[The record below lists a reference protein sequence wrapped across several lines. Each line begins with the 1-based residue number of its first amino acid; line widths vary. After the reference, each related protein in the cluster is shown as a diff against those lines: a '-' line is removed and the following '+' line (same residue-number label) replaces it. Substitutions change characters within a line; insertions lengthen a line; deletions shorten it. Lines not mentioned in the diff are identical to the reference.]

1 MKWIH
6 LENPSL
12 EKMQQIAKEHRFP
25 LDYLLSTLDPD
36 EVSRS
41 ENLDCVKPALMSLL
55 FPIEN
60 DKNQDKG
67 SYVTRTL
74 SIILTDSVLFTCVK
88 QTPDFLQE
96 IIVRDYIIIKDD
108 SNTLSIVIEII
119 WQMTKQ
125 YVYAGRDVT
134 AHMDELYGKS
144 RQSSK
149 SELLYH
155 LADLDRSIIY
165 LSTAIEENHLILKK
179 LNEQDYMKPFEEE
192 MHDILVENHQA
203 DRMINQTRQILA
215 QLDTTFS
222 SIIQNNL
229 NEIMKILTSLTIII
243 TIPSII
249 GSIWGMN
256 VNLPLMSHPLAFLII
271 LIIIVLLMIVSV
283 FWLRRKDLL

>member
-1 MKWIH
+1 M
-6 LENPSL
+6 
-12 EKMQQIAKEHRFP
+12 
-25 LDYLLSTLDPD
+25 
-36 EVSRS
+36 
-41 ENLDCVKPALMSLL
+41 
-55 FPIEN
+55 
-60 DKNQDKG
+60 
-67 SYVTRTL
+67 
-74 SIILTDSVLFTCVK
+74 K

-96 IIVRDYIIIKDD
+96 IIVRDYMIIKDD

-149 SELLYH
+149 SELFYH

-271 LIIIVLLMIVSV
+271 LIIIMLLMIVSV